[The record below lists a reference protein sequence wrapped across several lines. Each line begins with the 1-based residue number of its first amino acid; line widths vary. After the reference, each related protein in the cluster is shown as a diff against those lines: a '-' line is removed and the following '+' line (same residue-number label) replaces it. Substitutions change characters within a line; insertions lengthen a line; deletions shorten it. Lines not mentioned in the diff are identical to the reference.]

1 MKTKQEENYIIS
13 QIKGISNFYSSAD
26 IILAD
31 AILLLKDKIDSLESE
46 VERLKHPKGYE
57 LVNEHE
63 LTDK

>member
-1 MKTKQEENYIIS
+1 MNREEYQDFIFN
-13 QIKGISNFYSSAD
+13 KR
-26 IILAD
+26 LAD
-31 AILLLKDKIDSLESE
+31 EILILKNRIERLESE